1 MRRADNALAHHRAS
15 SSQTGVARSKG
26 TALIILATFAGASKL
41 ARADE
46 GGVSFWLPGEF
57 GSFAAVPGEPGFSI
71 SSFYYHPSV
80 TAGGNKDF
88 VQGGRIE
95 AGIQGRGDI
104 VGVGPAYI
112 FATPVFGGQASVSL
126 IGVGGRNW
134 ASIDATLTGP
144 RGNEISGSKSQAL
157 TSVGDLAP
165 LATLKWNQGVNNFMI
180 YGMGDIPVGDYNS
193 ARLANLG
200 LGHGAID
207 GGAGYTYLNPA
218 NQLEFSAVAGMTYN
232 FINPSTQY
240 QNGLDAHLDW
250 GASYFLNKQLNV
262 GLVGYVFQQV
272 TGDHGAGAR
281 LGGFETRVA
290 GIGPQLNYFFP
301 VSDKI
306 QGYVNVKAFREFAAE
321 NRPEGWNVWLTIAFS
336 PAPPKKAEAQ

>member
-1 MRRADNALAHHRAS
+1 MRRADNVLAYRTPRA
-15 SSQTGVARSKG
+15 QTGVVRSIG
-26 TALIILATFAGASKL
+26 AVMIILGAFAGAPNI
-41 ARADE
+41 ANADE

-71 SSFYYHPSV
+71 SSFYYHPSI

-95 AGIQGRGDI
+95 AGIQGRGDL
-104 VGVGPAYI
+104 VGVAPTWT
-112 FATPVFGGQASVSL
+112 FATPVFDGQASVSL

-157 TSVGDLAP
+157 TSVGDLFP
-165 LATLKWNQGVNNFMI
+165 LATLKWNQGVNNYMI
-180 YGMGDIPVGDYNS
+180 YGMGDVPVGDYNS

-218 NQLEFSAVAGMTYN
+218 NGLEFSAVVGMSYN

-240 QNGLDAHLDW
+240 QNGLDAHLDT
-250 GASYFLNKQLNV
+250 GASYFLTKQFNA
-262 GLVGYVFQQV
+262 GLVGYYFQQL

-301 VSDKI
+301 IGDKI
-306 QGYVNVKAFREFAAE
+306 QGYANVKAYREFAAE
-321 NRPEGWNVWLTIAFS
+321 NRPEGWNVWLTIGFS
-336 PAPPKKAEAQ
+336 PAPPKNAGAQ

>member
-1 MRRADNALAHHRAS
+1 MSRKRVLLTS
-15 SSQTGVARSKG
+15 VAAVVVS
-26 TALIILATFAGASKL
+26 LGAVGL

-71 SSFYYHPSV
+71 SSFYYHPFV

-95 AGIQGRGDI
+95 AGIQGRGDL
-104 VGVGPAYI
+104 VGVAPTWT

-157 TSVGDLAP
+157 TSVGDLFP
-165 LATLKWNQGVNNFMI
+165 LATLKWNQGVNNYMI

-218 NQLEFSAVAGMTYN
+218 NGLEFSAVVGMSYN

-240 QNGLDAHLDW
+240 QNGLDAHLDT
-250 GASYFLNKQLNV
+250 GASYFLTKQFNV
-262 GLVGYVFQQV
+262 GLVGYYFQQL

-301 VSDKI
+301 VGDKI
-306 QGYVNVKAFREFAAE
+306 QGYANVKAYREFAAE
-321 NRPEGWNVWLTIAFS
+321 NRPEGWNVWLTIGFS
-336 PAPPKKAEAQ
+336 PAPAKKAEAQ